1 MKQHKGPAAVAV
13 LNNFITLVRGWL
25 CVMLASCALAYVW
38 FFGTTDTLESSLW
51 WLVVG
56 LSVYAIVIGSPERIA
71 RPRRFLR
78 LLIAGVALLYVAII
92 LLARLERILSPD
104 ATAANMILLPVECI
118 LLASA
123 WAARR
128 AGRAT
133 AGEQVVR
140 PPTG

>member
-1 MKQHKGPAAVAV
+1 MAA

-25 CVMLASCALAYVW
+25 CVMLASSALAYVW

-56 LSVYAIVIGSPERIA
+56 LSVYAIVIGSPGRIA

-78 LLIAGVALLYVAII
+78 LLIAGVALLYVAIV

-104 ATAANMILLPVECI
+104 AIAANMILLPVECI

-133 AGEQVVR
+133 AGEQPVR